1 MARIRH
7 RSITVGATS
16 IFYRETVPLRANAG
30 QHPIL
35 LLHGFPSSS
44 HQFRG
49 MMQALGHEFRMIAP
63 DCPGFGQ
70 TQIKAGEESRF
81 EYSFENLSCVIEEF
95 IDTLDLGPFLLYAF
109 DFGGPVGFRIAVR
122 RPELIAGLIIQNAN
136 AYDAGLSEGARH
148 FANIDGHDVA
158 GVRALER
165 LMSLDG
171 IKFQYLTG
179 VSDPETIAPDSYML
193 DQHYLEPVERK
204 AAMMALL
211 LDYKTNLAEYPAWQ
225 DWLRRHL
232 PPAQILWGRNDP
244 LFTEAGARAYLA
256 DLPHAEFQLFDTG
269 HFALEEC
276 LGEIAPLVAG
286 FARRI
291 GQSSRASAVE
301 QA

>member
-1 MARIRH
+1 MAHIRH
-7 RSITVGATS
+7 RSIKVGATS
-16 IFYRETVPLRANAG
+16 IFYRETLPQIAVAG
-30 QHPIL
+30 QPPIL

-44 HQFRG
+44 HQFSG
-49 MMQALGHEFRMIAP
+49 LMQALGQEFRMIAP
-63 DCPGFGQ
+63 DYPGFGQ
-70 TQIKAGEESRF
+70 SQIMAGEESRF
-81 EYSFENLSCVIEEF
+81 EYSFENLSCVIEAF
-95 IDTLDLGPFLLYAF
+95 IDALDVGPFLLYAF
-109 DFGGPVGFRIAVR
+109 DFGGPVGFRIAMR

-136 AYDAGLSEGARH
+136 AYEAGLSEGARH
-148 FANIDGHDVA
+148 FAMIDGRDVE

-165 LMSLDG
+165 LYSPDG
-171 IKFQYLTG
+171 IRFQYLTG
-179 VSDPETIAPDSYML
+179 VSDPDLIAPDGYML

-256 DLPHAEFQLFDTG
+256 DLPHAEFQLFNTR
-269 HFALEEC
+269 HFALEDC
-276 LGEIAPLVAG
+276 LGEIAPLVGG

-291 GQSSRASAVE
+291 SQSSRAGA
-301 QA
+301 AAHA